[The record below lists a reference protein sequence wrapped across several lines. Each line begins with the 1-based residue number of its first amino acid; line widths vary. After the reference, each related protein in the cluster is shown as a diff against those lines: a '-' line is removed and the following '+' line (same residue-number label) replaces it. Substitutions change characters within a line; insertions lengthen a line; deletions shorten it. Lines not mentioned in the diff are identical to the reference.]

1 MATVIDAFLV
11 TLGLDNKEFKAG
23 AVDAEKVYEDLTK
36 KAKAQAKDI
45 VKAAKGKSKEEIEA
59 AREKAKEVLAAEKKA
74 AKAISDN
81 LKKTAQETADKLKEQ
96 SDRGKA
102 FFQGMATSALEF
114 FGVMA
119 AFGMGASFIKETVE
133 AQVAAGRLAKT
144 LNVDVVELEG
154 LQGAVKRFGGST
166 EGMDQSLKGLN
177 SRLQLIAI
185 HGPRSKMALQIFAGM
200 GISEVALKGKD
211 ATQVMGLLAEK
222 MKDMSGAKAMALGER
237 LGLDEAT
244 VRMLQTGKENVDK
257 LTAGVKD
264 YAASKEDVEKAEKL
278 EQSMLKIKG
287 AIGAVGRG
295 LMAELMPALV
305 AMGEGLAKVAAWA
318 KSHGPIIKA
327 ALVGVGVAALF
338 VASSSISAGIAAG
351 IAWVAALGPLNL
363 LVGAIALVAAGITWV
378 ALEFRKWASGG
389 ESVLSGFFTFFKGIW
404 ESIRGTVMTV
414 FYTLKDIIMTFF
426 AILKDEWDFVVAI
439 FSGNGDK
446 IKAAFKKLCKDI
458 GHLWGQMA
466 LLLIYEL
473 LRAFFMIE
481 HAGANLWKGFKDAA
495 KKALEWIWEKVKAI
509 GKIILR
515 VQTFGLLGGDDAKRT
530 VDQKGFDET
539 LARIKAYNQENP
551 VPKPSAAMAMK
562 PSVFGDKSVNST
574 RETHIG
580 SITVQTQATDAQG
593 IAKDMHGAIQ
603 QRGGLVDQADGG
615 F

>member
-36 KAKAQAKDI
+36 KAKAQAKAIIAD
-45 VKAAKGKSKEEIEA
+45 AKGKSKEEIAA
-59 AREKAKEVLAAEKKA
+59 AREKAKEVLVAEKKA
-74 AKAISDN
+74 AKAIKDN
-81 LKKTAQETADKLKEQ
+81 LVKSAQETADKLKEQ
-96 SDRGKA
+96 SERGKS

-119 AFGMGASFIKETVE
+119 AFGLGASFIKSTVE
-133 AQVAAGRLAKT
+133 AEVVAGRLAKT

-154 LQGAVKRFGGST
+154 LEGAVKRFGGT
-166 EGMDQSLKGLN
+166 TDGMDQSLKGLN
-177 SRLQLIAI
+177 MRLQMIAI

-244 VRMLQTGKENVDK
+244 VRMLQTGRENVDK
-257 LTAGVKD
+257 LTAGVKEF
-264 YAASKEDVEKAEKL
+264 AASKEEVEKAEQL

-287 AIGAVGRG
+287 AIGAVGRQ
-295 LMAELMPALV
+295 LMAEIMPALV
-305 AMGEGLAKVAAWA
+305 AMGQGLAKVAAWA

-327 ALVGVGVAALF
+327 TLVGIGVASLF
-338 VASSSISAGIAAG
+338 MAASAIKAGIAAG

-363 LVGAIALVAAGITWV
+363 LVGAITLVAAGIAWV

-389 ESVLSGFFTFFKGIW
+389 ESVLGGFFNFFKGIW
-404 ESIRGTVMTV
+404 DAIKGTVMTV
-414 FYTLKDIIMTFF
+414 IYTMKDIIMTFF
-426 AILKDEWDFVVAI
+426 ALFKDQWDFVVAI

-446 IKAAFKKLCKDI
+446 IKTTFKKLCTDL
-458 GHLWGQMA
+458 GHFFSQLA
-466 LLLIYEL
+466 LLLVYEL
-473 LRAFFMIE
+473 LKAFFTIE
-481 HAGANLWKGFKDAA
+481 HAGANLWKGFKEAA

-515 VQTFGLLGGDDAKRT
+515 VQTFGLLGGDDAM
-530 VDQKGFDET
+530 
-539 LARIKAYNQENP
+539 KATP
-551 VPKPSAAMAMK
+551 VGAGPSAAMALR
-562 PSVFGDKSVNST
+562 PSTFSSSSSNST

-580 SITVQTQATDAQG
+580 AINVQTMATDAPG